1 MIFFELFYTFF
12 YIGLFT
18 FGGGYAM
25 IPLIEEQIHAHEAV
39 WGVSSEVLTDF
50 IAVSE
55 STPGPFA
62 INIATFIGSQAGG
75 VFGAVCATLGVI
87 LPSFIIILLIAI
99 IMKRIM
105 KNRFVQGALT
115 RVAPVVIALITYT
128 AINFLLK
135 MALYQGHAVGSCD
148 IAFDRASFAIFS
160 IVGLFTLIYK
170 NVKKKS
176 LNPILI
182 LAISAVLGIVVFEL
196 FKL

>member
-25 IPLIEEQIHAHEAV
+25 IPLIEEQIKAYEIA
-39 WGVSSEVLTDF
+39 WGVSSEILTYF

-75 VFGAVCATLGVI
+75 IFGAVCATVGVI
-87 LPSFIIILLIAI
+87 LPSFIIILLIAM

-105 KNRFVQGALT
+105 KNRFVKGALAK
-115 RVAPVVIALITYT
+115 VGPVIIALITYT
-128 AINFLLK
+128 AINFFLK
-135 MALYQGHAVGSCD
+135 MFLYQGHAVNSCD
-148 IAFDRASFAIFS
+148 IAFDRASLAIFLM
-160 IVGLFTLIYK
+160 VGLFTIIYK
-170 NVKKKS
+170 KEKKKG

-182 LAISAVLGIVVFEL
+182 LLLSAVLGIIVF
-196 FKL
+196 

>member
-25 IPLIEEQIHAHEAV
+25 IPLIEEQIKAHEIA
-39 WGVSSEVLTDF
+39 WGVSSEILTDF

-75 VFGAVCATLGVI
+75 IFGAVCANVGVI
-87 LPSFIIILLIAI
+87 LPSFIIILLIAM

-105 KNRFVQGALT
+105 KNRFVKGALAK
-115 RVAPVVIALITYT
+115 VGPVIIALITYT
-128 AINFLLK
+128 AINFFLK
-135 MALYQGHAVGSCD
+135 MFLYQGHAVNSCD
-148 IAFDRASFAIFS
+148 IAFDRASLAIFLM
-160 IVGLFTLIYK
+160 VGLFTIIYK
-170 NVKKKS
+170 KEKKKG

-182 LAISAVLGIVVFEL
+182 LLFSAVLGIIVFQ
-196 FKL
+196 

>member
-25 IPLIEEQIHAHEAV
+25 IPLIEEQIKAHEAV
-39 WGVSSEVLTDF
+39 WGVSSEILTDF

-75 VFGAVCATLGVI
+75 VLGSICATLGVI
-87 LPSFIIILLIAI
+87 MPSFIIILLIAI
-99 IMKRIM
+99 VMKKVM
-105 KNRFVQGALT
+105 KNRFVKGALAK
-115 RVAPVVIALITYT
+115 VGPVVIALITYT
-128 AINFLLK
+128 AINFFIK
-135 MALYQGHAVGSCD
+135 MVLFQGHAVNSCD
-148 IAFDRASFAIFS
+148 IAFDRASLAIFLL
-160 IVGLFTLIYK
+160 VGLFTLIHK
-170 NVKKKS
+170 NEKKKS

-182 LAISAVLGIVVFEL
+182 LLISAVLGIIVF
-196 FKL
+196 

>member
-25 IPLIEEQIHAHEAV
+25 IPLIEEQIKAHEIA
-39 WGVSSEVLTDF
+39 WGVSSEILTDF

-75 VFGAVCATLGVI
+75 IFGAVCATVGVI
-87 LPSFIIILLIAI
+87 LPSFIIILLIAM

-105 KNRFVQGALT
+105 KNRFVKGALAK
-115 RVAPVVIALITYT
+115 VGPVIIALITYT
-128 AINFLLK
+128 AINFFLK
-135 MALYQGHAVGSCD
+135 MFLYQGHAVNSCD
-148 IAFDRASFAIFS
+148 IAFDRASLAIFLM
-160 IVGLFTLIYK
+160 VGLFTIIYK
-170 NVKKKS
+170 KEKKKG

-182 LAISAVLGIVVFEL
+182 LLLSAVLGIIVFQ
-196 FKL
+196 